1 MEVARWSSRLSW
13 LWPKVT
19 PGPYLAHDSCWRS
32 SLSPWQAQGPYSLGP
47 RAHQHHQANTGLK
60 RDNHFY
66 LDF

>member
-1 MEVARWSSRLSW
+1 MELQVELAVAKGDTRPLLGSRL
-13 LWPKVT
+13 L
-19 PGPYLAHDSCWRS
+19 LAQ
-32 SLSPWQAQGPYSLGP
+32 LSQPLASPYSLGP